1 MLLLILITPN
11 WNSYNYEFKNFTSAI
26 SLAIFLTVCYT
37 TLIKLS
43 VRKYYLPFEQPGLYL
58 KTCSHPVF
66 LCIFCFVV
74 NQGYK
79 GITTFVVPKET
90 DGLSFGKKEDK
101 VWDGKVC

>member
-1 MLLLILITPN
+1 MDNAIHLI
-11 WNSYNYEFKNFTSAI
+11 NFCLVMDSALW
-26 SLAIFLTVCYT
+26 LAGE
-37 TLIKLS
+37 LS

-74 NQGYK
+74 NHGYK

-90 DGLSFGKKEDK
+90 DGLSLGKKEDK
-101 VWDGKVC
+101 V